1 MNDLQKLLRLRGLSA
16 REIARQSGIS
26 YHTVQKTLTGRRDS
40 AAHAKAAI
48 AAALEIPV
56 EPLFGAESAKALR
69 VLIAQEI
76 NARAAAERK
85 RLRSR
90 FLHQSTPRIP
100 HKRRVGNV

>member
-1 MNDLQKLLRLRGLSA
+1 MNDLQKLLILRGLTAKGIAA
-16 REIARQSGIS
+16 RAGIN

-40 AAHAKAAI
+40 ATHAKEAV
-48 AAALEIPV
+48 AAAVGAPV
-56 EPLFGAESAKALR
+56 EQLFGAESAKALR

-76 NARAAAERK
+76 NAKAAAERK

-90 FLHQSTPRIP
+90 FLRNSTPRIP